1 MITGDGYY
9 DDLPE
14 NDWLEGGAK
23 KAVDEFV
30 NLKKLELITVARFA
44 KKKKGFDLI
53 PIVAQKLSEF
63 NIDYRWTIIG
73 KNTDIAT
80 TTGII
85 FGRGF

>member
-30 NLKKLELITVARFA
+30 NLKKLELIKIKNHQFIT
-44 KKKKGFDLI
+44 KKY
-53 PIVAQKLSEF
+53 
-63 NIDYRWTIIG
+63 NIFYY
-73 KNTDIAT
+73 
-80 TTGII
+80 
-85 FGRGF
+85 